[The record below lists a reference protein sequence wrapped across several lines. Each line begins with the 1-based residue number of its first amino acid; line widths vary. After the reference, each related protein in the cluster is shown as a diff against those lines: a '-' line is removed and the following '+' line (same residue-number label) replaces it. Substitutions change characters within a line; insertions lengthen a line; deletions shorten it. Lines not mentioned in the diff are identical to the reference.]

1 MIYNLLSTTPA
12 PAAAPTPGPSI
23 LMSLVSLGL
32 VFVVFYLFLIRPQ
45 NKRDKEQQKMRQSI
59 EVGNDVVTI
68 GGIIGTVV
76 SIKDDTIV
84 IETSGDRN
92 KIRIQRWAIQQN
104 TTPKE

>member
-1 MIYNLLSTTPA
+1 MIYNLLSATPA
-12 PAAAPTPGPSI
+12 PAAPAPGPSI

-32 VFVVFYLFLIRPQ
+32 VFVVFYFFLIRPQ